1 MITVFRPNGEART
14 LPTHDDSAAAEA
26 LAGAVWVDLLEPTEE
41 DEALIERVLSLDV
54 PTRDELKDIEPSSRL
69 YTDGKA
75 AYMTASLMVKAESDL
90 PHLTD
95 IAFIL
100 TDGRLLTVRYAEP
113 RSFSLFKA
121 GMHRI
126 PGGCSSPTVMITR
139 LLETI
144 ADRTAEI
151 LEITVARADR
161 LSLEVFGENRHLSR
175 RPPRY
180 LEDRVVQV
188 SALHRLLAKTRDSLT
203 SLSRLLTFLHGL
215 PALQADRES
224 LELCRAVTRDVQS
237 LSDHATYL
245 ANKITFLLDALLA
258 PGGVA
263 AALCDALD
271 AAGPYGAGWP
281 SPRVAA
287 GPARLIKTGIVGD
300 GHVRGFAAG
309 DDGKSF
315 KWIAFRSAGTDLGQ
329 ALLSSP
335 TDARWW
341 LAGTITRD
349 EWNGGNYAE
358 MHLEDAAPA

>member
-100 TDGRLLTVRYAEP
+100 TDGKLLTVRYAEP

-237 LSDHATYL
+237 LSEHANFV
-245 ANKITFLLDALLA
+245 AGNITFLLDASLGLINLEQNAIIKIFSIASVVLLPPTLIA
-258 PGGVA
+258 SI
-263 AALCDALD
+263 
-271 AAGPYGAGWP
+271 YGMNFEFMPELHVPFAYPVTLGAMVLSAVLPFYFFRWKGW
-281 SPRVAA
+281 
-287 GPARLIKTGIVGD
+287 L
-300 GHVRGFAAG
+300 
-309 DDGKSF
+309 
-315 KWIAFRSAGTDLGQ
+315 
-329 ALLSSP
+329 
-335 TDARWW
+335 
-341 LAGTITRD
+341 
-349 EWNGGNYAE
+349 
-358 MHLEDAAPA
+358 